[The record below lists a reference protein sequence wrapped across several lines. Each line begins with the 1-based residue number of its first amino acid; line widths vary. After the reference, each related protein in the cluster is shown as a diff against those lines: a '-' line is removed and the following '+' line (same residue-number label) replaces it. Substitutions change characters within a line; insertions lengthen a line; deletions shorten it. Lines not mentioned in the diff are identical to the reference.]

1 MAFREDESCFHSHR
15 NSDESCQLHLSSN
28 REAKFKSKVY
38 LTMEIMIEN
47 VKRYQKDFK
56 GSCMG
61 LGEWPFCYLFIQQRK
76 LQ

>member
-56 GSCMG
+56 GSRKPIY
-61 LGEWPFCYLFIQQRK
+61 EQRFIQQRK